1 MLHFSKADFKRSLN
15 TRKPFKN
22 KLKTFLKER
31 ETERDRDRERERQRE
46 TETERDRQRER
57 QKKLPKEP
65 KEEATEMHRRS
76 YWNGCEIFAQQK
88 NVFLIVLEN
97 NRTLLQ

>member
-31 ETERDRDRERERQRE
+31 ERERQRE
-46 TETERDRQRER
+46 RETERDRRSYPKNPK
-57 QKKLPKEP
+57 KKLPKCT
-65 KEEATEMHRRS
+65 EEAIEMAAKYLH
-76 YWNGCEIFAQQK
+76 NKKMCF
-88 NVFLIVLEN
+88 
-97 NRTLLQ
+97 

>member
-1 MLHFSKADFKRSLN
+1 MLHFSEADFKRSLN

-31 ETERDRDRERERQRE
+31 ETERDRDRERDRERQ
-46 TETERDRQRER
+46 RQRER

>member
-31 ETERDRDRERERQRE
+31 ETERDRDRERERDRDRERE
-46 TETERDRQRER
+46 TE
-57 QKKLPKEP
+57 
-65 KEEATEMHRRS
+65 EAT
-76 YWNGCEIFAQQK
+76 Q
-88 NVFLIVLEN
+88 
-97 NRTLLQ
+97 RT

>member
-31 ETERDRDRERERQRE
+31 ETERDRDRERERDRE
-46 TETERDRQRER
+46 TETERERQRER
-57 QKKLPKEP
+57 EREREGGPKIILN
-65 KEEATEMHRRS
+65 HQRD
-76 YWNGCEIFAQQK
+76 
-88 NVFLIVLEN
+88 LEN
-97 NRTLLQ
+97 YRDQVLHFFII

>member
-31 ETERDRDRERERQRE
+31 ETERDRDRERERQ
-46 TETERDRQRER
+46 RQRER

>member
-31 ETERDRDRERERQRE
+31 ER
-46 TETERDRQRER
+46 ETERDRER

-88 NVFLIVLEN
+88 NVFLIILEN

>member
-31 ETERDRDRERERQRE
+31 ERQRE
-46 TETERDRQRER
+46 TETERDRER
-57 QKKLPKEP
+57 QRQRDRRSYPKNLKKKLPKCT
-65 KEEATEMHRRS
+65 EEAIEMAAKYLH
-76 YWNGCEIFAQQK
+76 NKKMCF
-88 NVFLIVLEN
+88 
-97 NRTLLQ
+97 

>member
-31 ETERDRDRERERQRE
+31 ETERDRDRERERDRDR
-46 TETERDRQRER
+46 ERDRRSYPKNLK
-57 QKKLPKEP
+57 KKLPKCT
-65 KEEATEMHRRS
+65 EEAIEMAAKYLH
-76 YWNGCEIFAQQK
+76 NKKMCF
-88 NVFLIVLEN
+88 
-97 NRTLLQ
+97 